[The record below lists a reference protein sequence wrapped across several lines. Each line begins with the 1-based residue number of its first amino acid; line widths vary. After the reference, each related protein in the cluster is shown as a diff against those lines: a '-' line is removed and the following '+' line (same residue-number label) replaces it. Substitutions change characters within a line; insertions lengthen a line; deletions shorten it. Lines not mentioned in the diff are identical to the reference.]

1 MFFKIRNFT
10 KTIYFLTFQ
19 KRNEEEKMS
28 TPIKWLESLDEAL
41 KEAKEKEKA
50 VFLDFFNPG

>member
-1 MFFKIRNFT
+1 
-10 KTIYFLTFQ
+10 
-19 KRNEEEKMS
+19 MS
-28 TPIKWLESLDEAL
+28 TPIKWLKSLDEAL